1 MRTMKSNP
9 ALDFYRTDAVHS
21 VLGKYAFSTEETK
34 IIQAAIR
41 TANQDQ
47 PNMKLIEEA
56 DVLLNHISSTRDPLS
71 LAQNE
76 ISAQA
81 IAAAQARYTSSKDR
95 SKSGREDR
103 DYKLTLMFLAGMGLI
118 AAITV
123 YISNTY

>member
-1 MRTMKSNP
+1 MKSNS
-9 ALDFYRTDAVHS
+9 ALDFYRTDAVYS
-21 VLGKYAFSTEETK
+21 VLGKYTFSMEETK

-41 TANQDQ
+41 TANHDQ

-56 DVLLNHISSTRDPLS
+56 DTLLNHISSTRDPLS

-81 IAAAQARYTSSKDR
+81 IAIAAAQARYASSKDR

-103 DYKLTLMFLAGMGLI
+103 DYKLILMFLAGMGLI
-118 AAITV
+118 AAIAG
-123 YISNTY
+123 YISNIYW